1 MAGEHYTYT
10 PFDEQA
16 AQEKIER
23 LRIEVEQSRKRRKD
37 ASDAFDAFVGSF
49 RKDGRND
56 SAPLSP
62 TPPAVVPV
70 MPVMDEVRP
79 VVTTYDEPMPYPARA
94 AASRRPL
101 PRTGVIVAAVAVV
114 ATGFM
119 LTRTWRGSPDDR
131 SAATSTP
138 APSQSGA
145 IPGAIAPSATQPIP
159 GMLQGELAA
168 VRRVWIRAT
177 VDGARVVERELQ
189 ANERVTLRPA
199 RTIVVRAGDA
209 GAVRIVLDGRD
220 QGLLGANG
228 IAVTRTFT
236 AAAPVTR

>member
-1 MAGEHYTYT
+1 MSGEHYTYT

-16 AQEKIER
+16 AQERLER
-23 LRIEVEQSRKRRKD
+23 LRLAVEQSRKRRKD

-49 RKDGRND
+49 RKDGRNE
-56 SAPLSP
+56 STPLAPSP
-62 TPPAVVPV
+62 PPVV
-70 MPVMDEVRP
+70 EAIRP
-79 VVTTYDEPMPYPARA
+79 VVATYDEPMPYPAPA
-94 AASRRPL
+94 ATSRRPL
-101 PRTGVIVAAVAVV
+101 PRTGVILGAVAVV
-114 ATGFM
+114 ATSIM
-119 LTRTWRGSPDDR
+119 LTRAWRGSPDDR
-131 SAATSTP
+131 SAATSTQ
-138 APSQSGA
+138 APTQSGA
-145 IPGAIAPSATQPIP
+145 IPGASAPTETQPIP

-209 GAVRIVLDGRD
+209 GAVRVVIDGRD

-228 IAVTRTFT
+228 IAVTRTYT

>member
-16 AQEKIER
+16 AQEKLER

-56 SAPLSP
+56 STPLSP
-62 TPPAVVPV
+62 TPPPVVE
-70 MPVMDEVRP
+70 EVRP
-79 VVTTYDEPMPYPARA
+79 VVTAYDEPMPYPARA
-94 AASRRPL
+94 AASRRSL
-101 PRTGVIVAAVAVV
+101 PRTGVIVGAVAVV
-114 ATGFM
+114 ATGIM
-119 LTRTWRGSPDDR
+119 LTRTWRGSSDDR

-138 APSQSGA
+138 APTQSGGS
-145 IPGAIAPSATQPIP
+145 PGAIAPSATQPIP

-236 AAAPVTR
+236 AAAPIAR

>member
-16 AQEKIER
+16 AQDKLER

-62 TPPAVVPV
+62 TPPPV
-70 MPVMDEVRP
+70 AEEVRP
-79 VVTTYDEPMPYPARA
+79 VVTTYDEPMPYPARV

-101 PRTGVIVAAVAVV
+101 PRTGVIVGAVAVV

-145 IPGAIAPSATQPIP
+145 IPAAIAPSATQPIP

>member
-16 AQEKIER
+16 AQERLER

-56 SAPLSP
+56 STPLSP
-62 TPPAVVPV
+62 TPPPVVPV
-70 MPVMDEVRP
+70 MEEVRP
-79 VVTTYDEPMPYPARA
+79 VVATYDEPRPHRARV

-101 PRTGVIVAAVAVV
+101 PRTGVIVGAVAVV

-131 SAATSTP
+131 SAATSTA
-138 APSQSGA
+138 APTQSGA
-145 IPGAIAPSATQPIP
+145 IAGAIAPSATQPIP

-228 IAVTRTFT
+228 IAITRTFT

>member
-16 AQEKIER
+16 AQDKLER

-56 SAPLSP
+56 SAPLSSA
-62 TPPAVVPV
+62 PPPVVE
-70 MPVMDEVRP
+70 EVRP
-79 VVTTYDEPMPYPARA
+79 VVTTYDEPMPYPARV

-101 PRTGVIVAAVAVV
+101 PRTGVIVGAVAVV

-145 IPGAIAPSATQPIP
+145 IPAAIAPSATEPIP

-236 AAAPVTR
+236 APAPVTR